1 MYDVLKRK
9 WLIFV
14 VLAVVL
20 AGAVGVVTAVS
31 GEGTKQVDLSLEE
44 CLRLAEEN
52 NNNIKVAGIG
62 IEKAKIAKKKF
73 DKQYDQY
80 DDALKAPRR
89 ENGSPDPSDDPLAPI
104 KEMLTGMFT
113 PSLTTYDTLS
123 SMEVGKVMAE
133 LGVDLAEAGY
143 EHVVRQIKFAVEASY
158 YAALQARDNVEIHGA
173 SLERTEEQLKLSELE
188 FKVGRVAKR
197 DVLDSEVQVAR
208 AKAEYN
214 QALRERDIAYMKLKE
229 IIGLDLDAPINLTS
243 DFKFKPGDEEINL
256 EESIKKA
263 LKDRIE
269 VVQAEYAFKAAE
281 KGFEV
286 AKATYA
292 PNVNIYKEAEYDFRE
307 ALHKL
312 EDAKTT
318 VEADVREAYLKMK
331 GAEESISVLEKSVE
345 FARESARLAKLQY
358 QAGFIRSIDAL
369 AAENALKQVE
379 VQNAAVVY
387 GYNLA
392 KAQFYNA
399 IGGKN

>member
-1 MYDVLKRK
+1 MYSVLKRK
-9 WLIFV
+9 WLIFAVIAVILTATV
-14 VLAVVL
+14 V
-20 AGAVGVVTAVS
+20 AGAVDNDGA
-31 GEGTKQVDLSLEE
+31 KQADLSLEE
-44 CLRLAEEN
+44 CFRLAEEN
-52 NNNIKVAGIG
+52 NNNIKIAYMGID
-62 IEKAKIAKKKF
+62 KAKISKKKF

-89 ENGSPDPSDDPLAPI
+89 GNGSPDPFDDPLAPI

-123 SMEVGKVMAE
+123 SMEVGKVMSE

-143 EHVVRQIKFAVEASY
+143 EYVVRQIKFAVEAAY
-158 YAALQARDNVEIHGA
+158 YAALQARDNVEIHSA

-197 DVLDSEVQVAR
+197 DVLDSEVQAAR
-208 AKAEYN
+208 ARAEYN

-243 DFKFKPGDEEINL
+243 DFTFKLGDEEINL

-269 VVQAEYAFKAAE
+269 VIQAEYALKAAE

-286 AKATYA
+286 AKASYA
-292 PNVNIYKEAEYDFRE
+292 PNVNIYKEAEYDYQE
-307 ALHKL
+307 ALLKL
-312 EDAKTT
+312 EDAKTA
-318 VEADVREAYLKMK
+318 VETDVREAYLKMK

-358 QAGFIRSIDAL
+358 QAGFIRSIDVL
-369 AAENALKQVE
+369 TVENALKQVE
-379 VQNAAVVY
+379 VQKAAVIY

-392 KAQFYNA
+392 KAQCYNA
-399 IGGKN
+399 IGGRN